1 MSDPMPRR
9 PQLTGDELQ
18 QLKWLLGGVLT
29 LLALS
34 TVLYRDV
41 EAWTLRVVTAA
52 ATVVMMVKPTLP
64 ARLPG
69 YVHTLAFPVIVAFF
83 AVDLW
88 LKAEILPAM
97 VRLDML
103 LLLYR
108 GLTYRQRRDDLQ
120 IVVLG
125 LFLVVIAGVL
135 TVSIVF
141 AAHLLVYTA
150 CALALLL
157 VITLNDV
164 AGGPRPP
171 AAWESGVPPS
181 WAVNVKW
188 TGLLRRLRGVADWRV
203 VTLGLVLFAGVVG
216 VSALLFLAIPRFQI
230 QSTMFLDRLITK
242 KAKSG
247 FSDTIRFGDVTEIQQ
262 DNSLALS
269 VDVSDQTLIPA
280 APYWR
285 MVVLDEYLNGAFKL
299 SPTLRSQEFGR
310 ERVHGFVRGDSRL
323 LTNEPVY
330 WTFYLESGVSR
341 YLPLLGR
348 FAELRFRDQQNV
360 RQAVNLGVV
369 ALRDEPATMTA
380 YRVEGFDLSGVLP
393 DPAFAQR
400 WNART
405 QISETSPGLQVRLS
419 LSEADARAV
428 QHAVSEIIGTG
439 TVTAGEFAQRTGE
452 WLRQNHRYSL
462 SPEIPGG
469 DGDPLVRWLTS
480 RAQGHCELFAG
491 AFVLLARSA
500 GYPARV
506 VTGFRGG
513 TWNGY
518 SNNFTIR
525 NADAHAWAEIF
536 DVAAGAWL
544 RADPLETP
552 RAATETA
559 AASDAALM
567 ASRLDRSWSAR
578 LDSLRVFW
586 YRRIV
591 SFDQSTQVETLKV
604 LKEVT
609 QNSGTRLRE
618 AVSGGLQS
626 FTAWLSRPWDLRRVL
641 TWLTGAGVVVVLAV
655 VWRSF
660 GRAWWRVGWRPKGIR
675 RVDPVRREAGRWL
688 VRLREVGDETAGSE
702 TIAHLQR
709 LRFGPQAS
717 PAAAEVIFGR
727 ARRERRRLRRGQRV
741 TRP

>member
-1 MSDPMPRR
+1 
-9 PQLTGDELQ
+9 
-18 QLKWLLGGVLT
+18 
-29 LLALS
+29 
-34 TVLYRDV
+34 
-41 EAWTLRVVTAA
+41 
-52 ATVVMMVKPTLP
+52 
-64 ARLPG
+64 
-69 YVHTLAFPVIVAFF
+69 
-83 AVDLW
+83 
-88 LKAEILPAM
+88 
-97 VRLDML
+97 
-103 LLLYR
+103 
-108 GLTYRQRRDDLQ
+108 
-120 IVVLG
+120 
-125 LFLVVIAGVL
+125 
-135 TVSIVF
+135 
-141 AAHLLVYTA
+141 
-150 CALALLL
+150 
-157 VITLNDV
+157 
-164 AGGPRPP
+164 
-171 AAWESGVPPS
+171 
-181 WAVNVKW
+181 
-188 TGLLRRLRGVADWRV
+188 V

-216 VSALLFLAIPRFQI
+216 VSTLLFLAIPRFQI

-285 MVVLDEYLNGAFKL
+285 MVVLDEYMNGTFKL
-299 SPTLRSQEFGR
+299 SPTLRSQEFGS
-310 ERVHGFVRGDSRL
+310 ERIHGFVRGDSRL
-323 LTNEPVY
+323 LKSDPVY

-360 RQAVNLGVV
+360 RQALNLGVV

-393 DPAFAQR
+393 DPAFARR
-400 WNART
+400 WSTRT
-405 QISETSPGLQVRLS
+405 SISETSPGLQVRLS
-419 LSEADARAV
+419 LREADAQAV
-428 QHAVSEIIGTG
+428 RSAVSEIIGTEA
-439 TVTAGEFAQRTGE
+439 VSAGEFSHRAGE

-500 GYPARV
+500 GFPSRV

-536 DVAAGAWL
+536 DITAGAWL
-544 RADPLETP
+544 RADPLEAP
-552 RAATETA
+552 RGATETA
-559 AASDAALM
+559 AAADAALI
-567 ASRLDRSWSAR
+567 ASRLDRSWAAR

-604 LKEVT
+604 LKEAT
-609 QNSGTRLRE
+609 QNSGTRLRDAVRGSLE
-618 AVSGGLQS
+618 A
-626 FTAWLSRPWDLRRVL
+626 FT
-641 TWLTGAGVVVVLAV
+641 TWLTQPWDSRRILTWISGAGVVVALALV
-655 VWRSF
+655 GRRF
-660 GRAWWRVGWRPKGIR
+660 GRAWWRIGWRSSGAR
-675 RVDPVRREAGRWL
+675 HEDPVRREAGRWL
-688 VRLREVGDETAGSE
+688 MRLREFGDEASVSE
-702 TIAHLQR
+702 TISHLQR
-709 LRFGPQAS
+709 LRFGPQS
-717 PAAAEVIFGR
+717 SSAAAESVFSR
-727 ARRERRRLRRGQRV
+727 ARQQRRKIRRGQRF